1 MATETVRNLPAQFVE
16 DLGKDLATQITAQ
29 TAVPVVTRGIGSLTQ
44 QTGEDAAQFAARQ
57 KAATQFGIRQDSLAG
72 LAPQVAAQDALQTQ
86 AQNLATDAAT
96 ASGLGSFQPY
106 LTAAQNLTGPMTAQ
120 QQQDYMSPYQSQVID
135 ASLAEFDRNAAINR

>member
-29 TAVPVVTRGIGSLTQ
+29 TGTPVVTGGLGSLTQ

-72 LAPQVAAQDALQTQ
+72 LAPQVLS
-86 AQNLATDAAT
+86 LIHICRCRRY
-96 ASGLGSFQPY
+96 SLCRSRW
-106 LTAAQNLTGPMTAQ
+106 
-120 QQQDYMSPYQSQVID
+120 SPYH
-135 ASLAEFDRNAAINR
+135 